1 MHWSLMGVTKYLLK
15 KCQILNGLMLFL
27 RPFGLRQQKEKKVLP
42 KACLLPQVEK
52 TPGGEGGI

>member
-15 KCQILNGLMLFL
+15 KCQILSGLMLFL
-27 RPFGLRQQKEKKVLP
+27 RPFGLRQQKEKKVLH
-42 KACLLPQVEK
+42 KVCLLPQVEK